1 MMIRTLCLEKRKKIM
16 KNSTLLFGL
25 AALLSVTNAL
35 SQTLAERQVITAN
48 YDQQVLAL
56 LEAELKQD
64 FETNQRIA
72 FEMAA
77 QKGWETEFELP
88 EGGNALLVGI
98 FDDGTPK
105 YYATDNREGAITTRT
120 DRVQTGGVA
129 GLNLN
134 GENMIGGVWD
144 GGRVRNTHNLLEDR
158 TAQIDNPESIS
169 NHSTHVSGTMIGSAT
184 QVNGQAKGMA
194 PMAELLTY
202 DFGADESE
210 MTNAAANGLLVSN
223 HSYGIASSNVPL
235 WYIGYYDNNARDIDR
250 IVYNAPYYLP
260 VCSAGNDRQ
269 SGENTQDGGYDY
281 LTDKS
286 VAKNNIVVA
295 ATFEVLNYEDASD
308 VSMSSFSSWGPT
320 DDGRIK
326 PDISAKGVNMF
337 SSSGGSNASY
347 TNMSGTSMATPNVSG
362 SLLLLQQHFNDLNQ
376 EYMLASTLRALT
388 LHTADEAGNNPGPDY
403 RFGWGLLNT
412 QRAAQVISQDN
423 NQSMIITETLEAND
437 VYTYSFKAD
446 GTQNISATIA
456 WTDPAAETLPG
467 GNEDLATPSLMND
480 LDLRISQDGGL
491 TYFPWILDVAAPS
504 AGATTGDNVVD
515 NVEKIEITAPEPGDY
530 IVRVS
535 HKGQL
540 LINDTQV
547 FSLIL
552 EGLSSED
559 FIVSTTNANVLTC
572 PELQTTTFDIDVTF
586 DEGFDDTVVLTFDV
600 APEGT
605 TGSITPTSVTS
616 SATAVLTLEGIEN
629 LALGSYPITITAT
642 GTSQTTNTYVTLEL
656 TDSIAVGLV
665 ELDSPNNNSQN
676 RPIDGLELEWEL
688 ASNATLGYE
697 FEVALEDTFDTVVIT
712 GTTLELVTTLSGL
725 SYETEYFWRVRG
737 INECSFG
744 SYDGFRRFV
753 TEAELAIDDN
763 QIQSLVVYPNPAN
776 ALVTIESPVS
786 MLVRISVYSI
796 TGVLLLDKE
805 VSANTTTIDVSGF
818 ALGTYFVKAT
828 SKETSSVI
836 QVLKN

>member
-1 MMIRTLCLEKRKKIM
+1 M

-56 LEAELKQD
+56 LEADLKQD

-515 NVEKIEITAPEPGDY
+515 NVEKIEITAPEPGEY
-530 IVRVS
+530 VLRVS

-540 LINDTQV
+540 LTNDTQV

-552 EGLSSED
+552 EGVSSED

-572 PELQTTTFDIDVTF
+572 PELQTATFDIDVTF
-586 DEGFDDTVVLTFDV
+586 DEGFDDTVVLTFDA

-605 TGSITPTSVTS
+605 SASITPSSVS
-616 SATAVLTLEGIEN
+616 STATAVLTIEGIDL
-629 LALGSYPITITAT
+629 LANGSYPILITAT
-642 GTSQTTNTYVTLEL
+642 GTSQTTNTYVSLEI
-656 TDSIAVGLV
+656 TDDIQVGLV
-665 ELDSPNNNSQN
+665 ELDSPSNNSQN
-676 RPIDGLELEWEL
+676 RPIDGLELEWDPT
-688 ASNATLGYE
+688 SNATLGYE
-697 FEVALEDTFDTVVIT
+697 YEVALEDTFDTVVIT

-737 INECSFG
+737 INECSLG
-744 SYDGFRRFV
+744 TYDGFRRFV

-763 QIQSLVVYPNPAN
+763 QIQSLMVFPNPAN

-786 MLVRISVYSI
+786 MLERISVYSI

-805 VSANTTTIDVSGF
+805 VSANTTTIDVSSF
-818 ALGTYFVKAT
+818 ASGTYFVKAT
-828 SKETSSVI
+828 SKNASSVI

>member
-1 MMIRTLCLEKRKKIM
+1 M

-48 YDQQVLAL
+48 YDQQALTL
-56 LEAELKQD
+56 LEDELRKD

-77 QKGWETEFELP
+77 QKGWETHMTLP
-88 EGGNALLVGI
+88 NGGNALLVGV

-105 YYATDNREGAITTRT
+105 YYTTDNREGAITTRANT
-120 DRVQTGGVA
+120 VNTGGIA
-129 GLNLN
+129 GLDLN

-144 GGRVRNTHNLLEDR
+144 GGRVRDTHNLLEDR
-158 TAQIDNPESIS
+158 TSQIDNPGSIS
-169 NHSTHVSGTMIGSAT
+169 NHSTHVSGTMVGSAS

-202 DFGADESE
+202 DFSADEPE
-210 MTNAAANGLLVSN
+210 MTNAAANGLLISN

-235 WYIGYYDNNARDIDR
+235 WYIGYYDSNARDIDR

-260 VCSAGNDRQ
+260 ICSAGNDRQ
-269 SGENTQDGGYDY
+269 SGENPGDGGYDY

-295 ATFEVLNYEDASD
+295 ATFEVLEYEDASD
-308 VSMSSFSSWGPT
+308 VFMSSFSSWGPT

-326 PDISAKGVNMF
+326 PDISAKGVNMY
-337 SSSGGSNASY
+337 SSSGASNASY

-362 SLLLLQQHFNDLNQ
+362 SLLLLQQHYNDLNG
-376 EYMLASTLRALT
+376 EYMLASTLRALA
-388 LHTADEAGNNPGPDY
+388 LHTADEAGFAPGPDY

-412 QRAAQVISQDN
+412 QRAAQVISQDGTE
-423 NQSMIITETLEAND
+423 SMIITETLDAND
-437 VYTYSFKAD
+437 VYTYTFKAD
-446 GTQNISATIA
+446 GTQDISATIA
-456 WTDPAAETLPG
+456 WTDPAANPLPG
-467 GNEDLATPSLMND
+467 GNEDVATPSLVND
-480 LDLRISQDGGL
+480 LDLRISQDGGVTFL
-491 TYFPWILDVAAPS
+491 PWVLNAATPT

-515 NVEKIEITAPEPGDY
+515 NVEKIEINTPEAGDY

-540 LINDTQV
+540 LVNDTQV
-547 FSLIL
+547 FSLVL
-552 EGLSSED
+552 EGISSEG
-559 FIVSTTNANVLTC
+559 FMVSTTNANVLTC
-572 PELQTTTFDIDVTF
+572 PELQTATFNIDVTF
-586 DEGFDDTVVLTFDV
+586 DEGLDDTVVLTFDA

-605 TGSITPTSVTS
+605 TASIAPSSVTET
-616 SATAVLTLEGIEN
+616 ATAVLTIEGIDV
-629 LALGSYPITITAT
+629 LAFGSYPIVITAT
-642 GTSQTTNTYVTLEL
+642 GTSQTTNTYVSLEL
-656 TDSIAVGLV
+656 TDDIQVGSV
-665 ELDSPNNNSQN
+665 ELDSPSNNSQN

-697 FEVALEDTFDTVVIT
+697 FEVALEDTFETVVIT
-712 GTTLELVTTLSGL
+712 GTTLDLTTILSGL

-737 INECSFG
+737 ANECSSG
-744 SYDGFRRFV
+744 TYDGFRRFV
-753 TEAELAIDDN
+753 TEAELATSDN
-763 QIQSLVVYPNPAN
+763 QIQSLMVYPNPAN
-776 ALVTIESPVS
+776 AQVTIESPVS
-786 MLVRISVYSI
+786 TLERISVYSI
-796 TGVLLLDKE
+796 TGVLLLEKE
-805 VSANTTTIDVSGF
+805 VSATQVTIDISGF
-818 ALGTYFVKAT
+818 TTGTYFVKAT
-828 SKETSSVI
+828 TKNASSVI

>member
-1 MMIRTLCLEKRKKIM
+1 M

-48 YDQQVLAL
+48 YDQQALTL
-56 LEAELKQD
+56 LEAELRKD

-77 QKGWETEFELP
+77 QKGWETHMTLP
-88 EGGNALLVGI
+88 NGGNALLVGV

-105 YYATDNREGAITTRT
+105 YYTTDNREGAITTRT
-120 DRVQTGGVA
+120 DRVHTDGVA
-129 GLNLN
+129 GLDLN

-144 GGRVRNTHNLLEDR
+144 GGRVRDTHNLLEDR
-158 TAQIDNPESIS
+158 TTQIDNPGSIS
-169 NHSTHVSGTMIGSAT
+169 NHSTHVSGTMVGSAS

-202 DFGADESE
+202 DFGADEPE
-210 MTNAAANGLLVSN
+210 MTNAAANGLLISN

-235 WYIGYYDNNARDIDR
+235 WYIGYYDSNARDIDR

-260 VCSAGNDRQ
+260 ICSAGNDRQ
-269 SGENTQDGGYDY
+269 SGENPADGGYDY

-295 ATFEVLNYEDASD
+295 ATFEVLEYEDASD
-308 VSMSSFSSWGPT
+308 VFMSSFSSWGPT

-326 PDISAKGVNMF
+326 PDISAKGVNMY
-337 SSSGGSNASY
+337 SASGGSNASY

-362 SLLLLQQHFNDLNQ
+362 SLLLLQQHYNDLNG
-376 EYMLASTLRALT
+376 EYMLASTLRALA
-388 LHTADEAGNNPGPDY
+388 LHTADEAGFAPGPDY

-412 QRAAQVISQDN
+412 QRAAQVISQDSN
-423 NQSMIITETLEAND
+423 ESMIITETLDAND
-437 VYTYSFKAD
+437 VYTYTFKAD
-446 GTQNISATIA
+446 GTQDISATIA
-456 WTDPAAETLPG
+456 WTDPAANPLPG
-467 GNEDLATPSLMND
+467 GNEDVATPSLMND
-480 LDLRISQDGGL
+480 LDLRISQDGGVTFL
-491 TYFPWILDVAAPS
+491 PWVLDVATPT

-515 NVEKIEITAPEPGDY
+515 NVEKIEINTPEAGDY

-540 LINDTQV
+540 LVNDSQV
-547 FSLIL
+547 FSLVI
-552 EGLSSED
+552 EGISSEG
-559 FIVSTTNANVLTC
+559 FMVSTTNANVLTC
-572 PELQTTTFDIDVTF
+572 PELQTATFNIDVTF
-586 DEGFDDTVVLTFDV
+586 DEGFDDTVVLTFDA

-605 TGSITPTSVTS
+605 TAVLAPSSVTET
-616 SATAVLTLEGIEN
+616 ATAVLTIEGIDV
-629 LALGSYPITITAT
+629 LAFGSYPIVITAT
-642 GTSQTTNTYVTLEL
+642 GTSQTTNTYVSLEI
-656 TDSIAVGLV
+656 TDDIQVGLV
-665 ELDSPNNNSQN
+665 ELDSPSNNSQN

-697 FEVALEDTFDTVVIT
+697 YEVALEDTFDTVVIT
-712 GTTLELVTTLSGL
+712 GTTLELTTILSGL

-737 INECSFG
+737 VNECSSG
-744 SYDGFRRFV
+744 TYDGFRRFV
-753 TEAELAIDDN
+753 TEAELATNDN
-763 QIQSLVVYPNPAN
+763 QIQSLMVYPNPAN
-776 ALVTIESPVS
+776 AQVTIESPVS
-786 MLVRISVYSI
+786 TLERISVYSI
-796 TGVLLLDKE
+796 TGVLLLEKA
-805 VSANTTTIDVSGF
+805 VSANQVTIDVSGF
-818 ALGTYFVKAT
+818 ATGTYFVKAT
-828 SKETSSVI
+828 TKNASSVI